1 MKLWI
6 LKFLNYHDLIS
17 EETAA
22 EFLSSTYESVLTVMA
37 HTTQF
42 DTDND
47 GE

>member
-1 MKLWI
+1 MKLCVV
-6 LKFLNYHDLIS
+6 KFVNYCDFTS